1 MGDIVNIVSVASTSQ
16 DHNLVSN
23 LGWVS
28 LGEQI
33 NFSRSLDQFSWDTWS
48 IFHGDLINFPWRP
61 DHFSWEIWSIFHG
74 RSDQFFWDMKS
85 IFLGDQINTSGSLGD
100 QISFPGRLDQFAWE
114 TRSILLG
121 EKIHFSG
128 RFGDQINFPRSDQL
142 FLADQIIFSNLPQ
155 CEKEPMLTGWQAR
168 LPSTVRPWLTVPEVL
183 GLNSH
188 SVIFFNSWPQGS
200 SVNPVI

>member
-1 MGDIVNIVSVASTSQ
+1 M
-16 DHNLVSN
+16 
-23 LGWVS
+23 
-28 LGEQI
+28 
-33 NFSRSLDQFSWDTWS
+33 
-48 IFHGDLINFPWRP
+48 GDLIN
-61 DHFSWEIWSIFHG
+61 FSWEIWSIFLGHEINFPG
-74 RSDQFFWDMKS
+74 RPDKYFWEPGRPDQFSWDTRSVFLRYQISFIGIPDQFFWEIRS
-85 IFLGDQINTSGSLGD
+85 IFLGDQIYFSGNLGD
-100 QISFPGRLDQFAWE
+100 QINFPRRLDQFAWE

-142 FLADQIIFSNLPQ
+142 FLVDQIIFSNLPQ